1 MNKLEWNL
9 QKVFSNNQLFYE
21 EIENIKILVKEI
33 NKYKNSELT
42 ANLLLTILDKKWKIK
57 ELSNNVLIYGSL
69 MYYKNI
75 NNNNCIELKRTAE
88 KFNNEVDTA
97 LKFIDRKI
105 LSLGFKKVCN
115 FIKEN
120 PKLNIYKLSLHNLFR
135 LEKHI
140 QSGKT
145 NQKIKENN
153 NNINEQIN
161 LYDKLL
167 GNLEYESI
175 IIDGKEVKITPSN
188 FAKYISSRDRKI
200 RQNTYLVI
208 NKALQNE
215 KDNFSNLLNAIYG
228 YRIENSI
235 LEKYNSVLEKVLF
248 EENINPKIIQKLIKS
263 VNNNLPLIQKYLQIK
278 AELLEIKEPH
288 LYDLNVPLDSNL
300 KINYSLEEAKK
311 IIFNALQPLG
321 EKYLKIVEILFD
333 GHIDAELDENKHQS
347 ITFSWNTYSFMNF
360 RGSYVDLK
368 NMIHEIGHIVNYYL
382 SQENQP
388 FIYEDSTIFVGETAS
403 IVNEILLNKY
413 LYKNAKNKEEKLFYL
428 SKEIENY
435 FTSVFKQTMYTE
447 FENTLY
453 KTKYKSNLTA
463 DIISEMYSNIIKK
476 YYGSH
481 IIYDKTANIEWAMLG
496 HLYRWSY
503 YPYKYATGLLIA
515 NIVVDCLL
523 NKHTLS
529 QEDYIIFL
537 SAGSSQYSL
546 ELLKI
551 LKIDLLSTN
560 IIEDGFNKL
569 LEDIKELD
577 KITSENTSKK

>member
-9 QKVFSNNQLFYE
+9 QKIFSNNQLFYE

-33 NKYKNSELT
+33 NQYKNSELT
-42 ANLLLTILDKKWKIK
+42 ADLLLTILDKKWKIK

-263 VNNNLPLIQKYLQIK
+263 VNNNLPIIQKYLQIK

-321 EKYLKIVEILFD
+321 KKYLKIVEILFD

-413 LYKNAKNKEEKLFYL
+413 LYKNAKTKEEKLFYL

-463 DIISEMYSNIIKK
+463 DIISEKYRNIIKK

-481 IIYDKTANIEWAMLG
+481 IIYDKTANIEWTRLG

-515 NIVVDCLL
+515 NVVVDCLL

-551 LKIDLLSTN
+551 LKIDLLNTN
-560 IIEDGFNKL
+560 IIEDGFNIL

-577 KITSENTSKK
+577 KIISENTSKK